1 MRDNV
6 GASLLQAAVAGA
18 ALSWVLVLVIRKLAL
33 RRGVL
38 DIPNERS
45 SHVRPTPRLG
55 GVGILA
61 AILISVIGFAR
72 GSGLPAREL
81 AVVLGLGTAV
91 SLVSLLDDFRGLSA
105 VTRLLV
111 HLTIAALAVA
121 SFGPLDVRLPVVAPG
136 LAHSLIVDG
145 VSVLWIAGFINAF
158 NFMDGTDGIAA
169 AQAFV
174 AALGWGL
181 AGWWLHEPVLA
192 LLAVAIA
199 ASSAGFLLHN
209 WSPATIFMGDAGS
222 ALLGFLLAT
231 LPLLADSPWPL
242 LTAAL
247 PVWPFGFD
255 TALTLVLRARR
266 RENLLAAHKSHLY
279 QRLTQTGWTHSRI
292 AILYSAL
299 ALGGVLVGVPMV
311 TGSLATPIPAWG
323 VLVMGPVLLW
333 RLVSWQEARHGH
345 ATLGM
350 MPARRS
356 HDA

>member
-1 MRDNV
+1 MGAWIITVSV
-6 GASLLQAAVAGA
+6 GAFG
-18 ALSWVLVLVIRKLAL
+18 LSWALVLVIRKLAL
-33 RRGVL
+33 RRGML

-55 GVGILA
+55 GVGILG
-61 AILISVIGFAR
+61 AIVIPVVAVASGY
-72 GSGLPAREL
+72 GLPAREL

-91 SLVSLLDDFRGLSA
+91 SLVSLLDDFRGLA
-105 VTRLLV
+105 PLTRLLV
-111 HLTIAALAVA
+111 HLTAAVLAVA
-121 SFGPLDVRLPVVAPG
+121 WLGPLDVEIPGVGPGVGHRIVAQG
-136 LAHSLIVDG
+136 LT
-145 VSVLWIAGFINAF
+145 VLWIAGFINAF

-169 AQAFV
+169 AQACV
-174 AALGWGL
+174 AAMGWGI
-181 AGWWLHEPVLA
+181 AGWWLEAPALA
-192 LLAVAIA
+192 LLGAAIA

-231 LPLLADSPWPL
+231 LPLLVDSPRPL
-242 LTAAL
+242 LTASL
-247 PVWPFGFD
+247 PVWPFVFD

-279 QRLTQTGWTHSRI
+279 QRLSQIGWPHWTL
-292 AILYSAL
+292 AVLYAAL
-299 ALGGVLVGVPMV
+299 AFAGVAVAMPMV
-311 TGSLATPIPAWG
+311 TGSLTTPIPALA
-323 VLVMGPVLLW
+323 VLAIGPVLLW
-333 RLVSWQEARHGH
+333 MLVAWQEARHES